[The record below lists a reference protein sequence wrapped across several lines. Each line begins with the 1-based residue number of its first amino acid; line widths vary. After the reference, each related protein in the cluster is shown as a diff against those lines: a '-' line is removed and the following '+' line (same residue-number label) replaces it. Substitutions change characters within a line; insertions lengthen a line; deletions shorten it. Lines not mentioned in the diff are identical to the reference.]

1 MNEVTE
7 ALKNWQDYKNIRVSG
22 DSKPTVNAEKLIAL
36 FTKATGQGT
45 FKIARVDS
53 GNWYGRETGILMI
66 YKAPEAFVE
75 IKKLFKEFCE
85 SLGYKYSRS
94 STMFNARSAEAVYDL
109 ENTQNFC
116 GLYRNP
122 QRDKYL
128 NLDIVFIKLV
138 EF

>member
-1 MNEVTE
+1 MNEVME
-7 ALKNWQDYKNIRVSG
+7 ALKNWQDYKNIRVCG
-22 DSKPTVNAEKLIAL
+22 DYKPTANAEKLIAL

-45 FKIARVDS
+45 FKIARVAS
-53 GNWYGRETGILMI
+53 GNWYGRETGILII
-66 YKAPEAFVE
+66 YKDPEAFVE

-94 STMFNARSAEAVYDL
+94 STMFYAKSAEAVYDL

>member
-7 ALKNWQDYKNIRVSG
+7 TLKNWQDYKSIRVCGNSR
-22 DSKPTVNAEKLIAL
+22 PTVNAKKLISL
-36 FTKATGQGT
+36 FSKDSDS
-45 FKIARVDS
+45 FKVESIRS
-53 GNWYGRETGILMI
+53 GNWYGRETGILLI
-66 YKAPEAFVE
+66 YKTPEAFVE

-94 STMFNARSAEAVYDL
+94 STMFYAKSAEAVYDL

-116 GLYRNP
+116 GLYRNL

>member
-22 DSKPTVNAEKLIAL
+22 DYKPTVNAEKLIAL

-53 GNWYGRETGILMI
+53 ANWYGRETGILMI

>member
-1 MNEVTE
+1 MNEVME

-22 DSKPTVNAEKLIAL
+22 DCKPTTNAEKLIAL

-53 GNWYGRETGILMI
+53 GNWYGRETGILLI
-66 YKAPEAFVE
+66 YKAPEAFIE

-94 STMFNARSAEAVYDL
+94 STMFNAKSAEAVYDL

-128 NLDIVFIKLV
+128 NLDIVFY
-138 EF
+138 